1 MDNLWAFIDS
11 NFFQTIILIITVSVT
26 IWIYFYQKGAER
38 RDAARVIV
46 MQIDSIDQ
54 KTEQLVRVV
63 GNDINSFDVERLWKI
78 ENVIENNIWQE
89 YRHLFVKK
97 LNYNEIVALNNYY
110 DSVVIIKC
118 QQSKIKRA
126 ISE

>member
-118 QQSKIKRA
+118 QQS
-126 ISE
+126 